1 MVRNGTERQ
10 PLAME
15 AAMTGILALMVDAR
29 ERETRDEKSA
39 VKSEVLLSNAGMSIE
54 DIAVVSGKKY
64 DAVRMAIQRGRT
76 K

>member
-1 MVRNGTERQ
+1 MARNGTERQ

-64 DAVRMAIQRGRT
+64 DAVRMAIQRART